1 MVPADDEHKSANEP
15 EKNTSRQKNFV
26 EKLKFWKRD
35 KKEKEEEEEEP
46 AQLTPMPAWLM
57 HWWTP
62 LAIAGTLFL
71 LSMLITSIWGTAT
84 YEEIVNAIQHFPK
97 RWPFHMRTPS
107 REEIEVCLTITGAG
121 LAFSAWQQRS
131 HDNAANAKQAQAA
144 VERDDYWKRRE
155 QVYQLLGS
163 KNPGLRLGAVA
174 LLAELADSA
183 AHSSFLNK
191 TEKQQLQRHIINTLC
206 LQVRREGLLLPD
218 EGDEDDH
225 IEVQRAIL
233 QSIMIRIN
241 SPSKR
246 TPHAE
251 WSTEDILLPNC
262 RIFTTISFHNIHT
275 VGMIDL
281 SNSILESPIV
291 ISQSRIEN
299 IHWATA
305 QFHGAIHANNNQGNN
320 FIRMDGLPEHSGGH
334 SFINTTLICMYGD
347 PYIQLN
353 NLSDE
358 NKGQFF
364 EFRNCDF
371 LRDVFPFAKTHKPSG
386 FTYPK
391 TSLPKDMEHFSL
403 APIHIYEESNDE
415 SNDAHSHTITFIGC
429 RIIGIKIAITQQAS
443 SIDINNNT
451 IFDFIEIQ
459 VLDSWNQ
466 YNASTSSNQYRE
478 PISIT
483 NNTFTA
489 TSESLPARL
498 LYRSTTMREDQV
510 VTFTNNRITDPNRP
524 TATLPLQLEHCIL
537 VHNEDA

>member
-1 MVPADDEHKSANEP
+1 MVPADDEHKDTP
-15 EKNTSRQKNFV
+15 EGDSNASTEDRNSGR
-26 EKLKFWKRD
+26 
-35 KKEKEEEEEEP
+35 
-46 AQLTPMPAWLM
+46 LTPMPDWLM
-57 HWWTP
+57 KWWIPIP
-62 LAIAGTLFL
+62 LALFL
-71 LSMLITSIWGTAT
+71 LALGCFLASIWHMPLRPVSWQ
-84 YEEIVNAIQHFPK
+84 ESKLFWPPSWPINPFWPPS
-97 RWPFHMRTPS
+97 WPFNYHWPS
-107 REEIEVCLTITGAG
+107 KDAMALCTTIAGAG
-121 LAFSAWQQRS
+121 FAFATWQQRS
-131 HDNAANAKQAQAA
+131 HDNAAKAKQAQAA
-144 VERDDYWKRRE
+144 IERDDYWKRRE

-163 KNPGLRLGAVA
+163 KNPRLRLGAVA

-218 EGDEDDH
+218 EGDKDDH

-251 WSTEDILLPNC
+251 WSTEDILLHNC

>member
-251 WSTEDILLPNC
+251 WSSEDILLHNC

-415 SNDAHSHTITFIGC
+415 SSDAHSHTITFIGC

-466 YNASTSSNQYRE
+466 YNAPTSSNQYRE

-524 TATLPLQLEHCIL
+524 TATLTLQLEHCIL